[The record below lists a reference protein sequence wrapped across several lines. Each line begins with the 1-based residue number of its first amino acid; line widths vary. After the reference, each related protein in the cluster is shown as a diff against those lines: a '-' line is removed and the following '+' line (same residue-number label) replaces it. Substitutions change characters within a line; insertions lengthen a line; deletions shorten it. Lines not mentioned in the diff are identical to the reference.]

1 MLYYVTLSVTE
12 AEFVAATQCTQDM
25 PFVMRVLESMDLKVS
40 KSMIPEVDNKGATD
54 LAHNWTIGGR
64 THHVD
69 VKYHSFRELKENG
82 IMDFTR
88 REKK

>member
-1 MLYYVTLSVTE
+1 MHTRY
-12 AEFVAATQCTQDM
+12 AICH
-25 PFVMRVLESMDLKVS
+25 ESFGINGLKVS